1 METDSLTSDT
11 LRELR
16 SARPYPAVSLTM
28 PTHRREPDNAQ
39 DAVRLRNLLAEAERR
54 IDADPEASRQDR
66 IDLHKQLE
74 RAVAEVDLR
83 HSLDGLVVYATTNE
97 HQVWSLPREV
107 PERVVLS
114 DTFLTRNLVA
124 AKAQERPYW
133 VMAVAADRATLWSG
147 AGLAL
152 HEHKADGFPMEAEGV
167 DWDVQREERTGGQP
181 STFSN
186 EETRRFLRSVDAA
199 LGTVLGADRR
209 PLFLIGLPQA
219 VSALQE
225 VGTAAGA
232 AVATVLKGG
241 LTDGPDR
248 ALLQE
253 LAPAMAQFASHESD
267 RVSTALDAARSRKAF
282 AAGLDEVWEA
292 VCEGRVDMVAVEE
305 HFQRTMRLADGHLA
319 PAEDGGPGGWEEG
332 VREDI
337 VDELVETALDK
348 GAEVVFVPDDE
359 LTAHDHIA
367 AVLRY

>member
-1 METDSLTSDT
+1 MDTDSLTADT
-11 LRELR
+11 LRDLR

-83 HSLDGLVVYATTNE
+83 HSLDGLVVYATTAE
-97 HQVWSLPREV
+97 HQVWNLPREV

-133 VMAVAADRATLWSG
+133 VLAVAADRATLWSG
-147 AGLAL
+147 AGQVL
-152 HEHKADGFPMEAEGV
+152 HEHEADGFPMEPEGV

-181 STFSN
+181 STFSD

-199 LGTVLGADRR
+199 LGTVVGADRR
-209 PLFLIGLPQA
+209 PLFLVGLAQA
-219 VSALQE
+219 VSMLQE
-225 VGTAAGA
+225 VGTAAGT

-248 ALLQE
+248 VLLQE
-253 LAPAMAQFASHESD
+253 LAPAMAQFAAHESD
-267 RVSTALDAARSRKAF
+267 RVGTALDAARSRKAF

-292 VCEGRVDMVAVEE
+292 VSEGRVEMVAVEE
-305 HFQRTMRLADGHLA
+305 HFQRTVKVTDGHLS
-319 PAEDGGPGGWEEG
+319 PVEDASAGGWEEG

-337 VDELVETALDK
+337 VDELVEAALDK
-348 GAEVVFVPDDE
+348 GAEVVFLPDE
-359 LTAHDHIA
+359 QLSGHDRIA

>member
-1 METDSLTSDT
+1 METDSLTAEA

-16 SARPYPAVSLTM
+16 SPRPYPAISLTM

-66 IDLHKQLE
+66 IELHRQLE

-83 HSLDGLVVYATTNE
+83 HSLDGLVVYATTDQ

-133 VMAVAADRATLWSG
+133 VLAVAADRATLWSG

-152 HEHKADGFPMEAEGV
+152 HEHEADGFPMEPEGV

-181 STFSN
+181 STFSD
-186 EETRRFLRSVDAA
+186 EETRRFLRAVDTA
-199 LGTVLGADRR
+199 LGGVLGADRR
-209 PLFLIGLPQA
+209 PLFLVGLPQA

-225 VGTAAGA
+225 AGAAAGS

-248 ALLQE
+248 TLLQE
-253 LAPAMAQFASHESD
+253 LAPAMAQFTAHESD
-267 RVSTALDAARSRKAF
+267 RVASALDSARSRRAF

-292 VCEGRVDMVAVEE
+292 VCEGRAEMVAVEE
-305 HFQRTMRLADGHLA
+305 HFQRTMRVADGHLA
-319 PAEDGGPGGWEEG
+319 PVDGDTAGGWEAG

-348 GAEVVFVPDDE
+348 GAEVVFLPDE
-359 LTAHDHIA
+359 QLSAHDRIA